1 MELTNKYRKKYLAS
15 DIFLMYNLWKQEKSC
30 LIINMYYSRSQ
41 AKRKKVRNISLIYI
55 AKKCKNH
62 EFLCKNAYL
71 CDKNEHN
78 E

>member
-1 MELTNKYRKKYLAS
+1 MKEGKVMPYYKYVLQSITSKK
-15 DIFLMYNLWKQEKSC
+15 KEGEKHFAHF
-30 LIINMYYSRSQ
+30 MD
-41 AKRKKVRNISLIYI
+41 KYI